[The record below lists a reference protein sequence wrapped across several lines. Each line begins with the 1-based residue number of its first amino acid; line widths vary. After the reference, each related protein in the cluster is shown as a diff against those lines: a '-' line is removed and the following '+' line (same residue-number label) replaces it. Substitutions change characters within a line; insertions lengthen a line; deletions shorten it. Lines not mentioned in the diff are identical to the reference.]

1 MSSMKEA
8 FDQAFAPREDQI
20 ARLDAFN
27 ATLLPHIPGKPEM
40 MRVNGHLV
48 SEEYCGICRTDGPCI
63 HKNDLEG
70 LLQEQDADDQAATY
84 AAALEIR

>member
-1 MSSMKEA
+1 MYPLTKSEQFDKA
-8 FDQAFAPREDQI
+8 FRPYSPE
-20 ARLDAFN
+20 
-27 ATLLPHIPGKPEM
+27 LLPSIEGKPEM

-48 SEEYCGICRTDGPCI
+48 SQEYCGICRTDGPCV

-84 AAALEIR
+84 AAALEVGMG